1 MELIIIVLIAVEV
14 VIVSTFD
21 SGSSFRSID
30 VFLQAIIRDGPELF
44 HMFTD
49 QEKGDQKGRGEN
61 GEESLGI

>member
-14 VIVSTFD
+14 VIVSAFD
-21 SGSSFRSID
+21 AGSSFLSID

-49 QEKGDQKGRGEN
+49 QEKTTGKEVSQ
-61 GEESLGI
+61 